1 MTSNLLRKIPS
12 VDKTKNS
19 KAVSA
24 LTETYGEA
32 LVSEAVRTALEA
44 LRAEIRETGEASF
57 PVERLEVE
65 AIAAEVGAS
74 LEAKFTP
81 SLRKAVNATG
91 VIMHTGLGRAAFSST
106 AQASLAE
113 VAEGYSTLAT
123 DIETGRRSHRDKH
136 LEDLICGLTGAEA
149 ATVVNNNAA
158 ATMLILNTLALGREV
173 IVSRG
178 QLVEIGGA
186 FRMPDV
192 MAASGAVLREVGT
205 TNKTHL
211 RDYREAIGE
220 QTAAIMRVH
229 HSNYRIVGFAEEP
242 PIEDLASLARE
253 HGIAVIDD
261 IGSGALV
268 DLSQWGIEHEP
279 QVQDSVRAGV
289 DVACFSGDKLI
300 GGPQSGFI
308 LGKQEAVDRIR
319 KNQLSR
325 ALRIGKLTIAGL
337 EATLRLFLRPDK
349 LVEDHPVYWMFSR
362 TAEEV
367 GRRTRTLTR
376 KLKNRLPQGAAEF
389 TLIGGGSQ
397 VGSGAVPVETIPTK
411 LLCVRTPHASAEK
424 LSCALRRNDPPVF
437 PRVHQDALLLD
448 MRTVLKGEDR
458 IVGDALAEVLTKA
471 MNDEE

>member
-173 IVSRG
+173 
-178 QLVEIGGA
+178 
-186 FRMPDV
+186 
-192 MAASGAVLREVGT
+192 SG
-205 TNKTHL
+205 H
-211 RDYREAIGE
+211 D
-220 QTAAIMRVH
+220 Q
-229 HSNYRIVGFAEEP
+229 
-242 PIEDLASLARE
+242 
-253 HGIAVIDD
+253 
-261 IGSGALV
+261 
-268 DLSQWGIEHEP
+268 
-279 QVQDSVRAGV
+279 
-289 DVACFSGDKLI
+289 
-300 GGPQSGFI
+300 
-308 LGKQEAVDRIR
+308 
-319 KNQLSR
+319 
-325 ALRIGKLTIAGL
+325 
-337 EATLRLFLRPDK
+337 
-349 LVEDHPVYWMFSR
+349 
-362 TAEEV
+362 
-367 GRRTRTLTR
+367 
-376 KLKNRLPQGAAEF
+376 
-389 TLIGGGSQ
+389 
-397 VGSGAVPVETIPTK
+397 
-411 LLCVRTPHASAEK
+411 
-424 LSCALRRNDPPVF
+424 
-437 PRVHQDALLLD
+437 
-448 MRTVLKGEDR
+448 
-458 IVGDALAEVLTKA
+458 
-471 MNDEE
+471 